1 MFVQALAGSSFG
13 LMFGCLNYDMISAL
27 NLNQMSFMM
36 LNFGSGLITSN
47 HTKNPVLKV
56 LQVISPF
63 RYA

>member
-1 MFVQALAGSSFG
+1 
-13 LMFGCLNYDMISAL
+13 MISAL

-47 HTKNPVLKV
+47 HTKNPVLKA
-56 LQVISPF
+56 LQVLSPF